1 LLRVTGET
9 ATRREGPKCDNESGV
24 RVDYDNCFSYVFV
37 DHVTA
42 QHAFLLAKAYYEG
55 YDYEWIGDRTGQST
69 RLEGAPHFWPAGD
82 RVVIVIEGGSNG
94 GVEVWRCPDGKPVK
108 GWDLEH
114 RAAGAKLVV
123 EYEFKS
129 WDGEDRINL
138 LAFGGI
144 ADGRGGLERK
154 FERLPVRLIASP
166 KWAIRGLPLADGQP

>member
-1 LLRVTGET
+1 M
-9 ATRREGPKCDNESGV
+9 
-24 RVDYDNCFSYVFV
+24 
-37 DHVTA
+37 
-42 QHAFLLAKAYYEG
+42 
-55 YDYEWIGDRTGQST
+55 
-69 RLEGAPHFWPAGD
+69 
-82 RVVIVIEGGSNG
+82 IVIEGGSNG

-114 RAAGAKLVV
+114 RAAGAKPVV

-166 KWAIRGLPLADGQP
+166 KWAIPRLATR